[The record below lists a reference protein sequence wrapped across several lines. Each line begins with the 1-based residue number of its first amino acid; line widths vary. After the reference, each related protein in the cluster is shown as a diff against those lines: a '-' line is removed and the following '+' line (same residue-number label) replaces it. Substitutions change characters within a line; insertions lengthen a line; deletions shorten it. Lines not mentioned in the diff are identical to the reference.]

1 MDSEHG
7 RGIVDEGLRC
17 LSCDYNLTGLTSGR
31 CPECGEVVNWSAV
44 RAARDGED
52 HRPGTC
58 WERWRW
64 YLKPAGFAVTAVQA
78 AVVPW
83 ILARQIRQRPN
94 PGLSLVF
101 IAVCLAAFLRPWHFS
116 WDGSMCAFLMGIG
129 CQIVLETI
137 LFWALL
143 PLVRVGRS
151 WRFWLAVA
159 AYTSYPL
166 AVEGVLDFPPPV
178 VFLGDSNVWPFPDGQ
193 LGHDPGT
200 SVLFHLWWV
209 GLAVIMLVR
218 VQRSFRWRIPVA
230 VLAIPVLT
238 SVAGYTGCFLGE
250 IVCGGW

>member
-1 MDSEHG
+1 MESEHG
-7 RGIVDEGLRC
+7 RDITDEGLRC
-17 LSCDYNLTGLTSGR
+17 LNCDYNLTGLTSER

-52 HRPGTC
+52 LRSGTC

-64 YLKPAGFAVTAVQA
+64 YLKPAAFVVTAVQT

-83 ILARQIRQRPN
+83 IVARQVRPRPN

-101 IAVCLAAFLRPWHFS
+101 IAVCLAAFTRPWHHS
-116 WDGSMCAFLMGIG
+116 LDDDIAPMLIGIG
-129 CQIVLETI
+129 CQIILETD

-143 PLVRVGRS
+143 PVARSSRS

-166 AVEGVLDFPPPV
+166 AVEGVLNLQPPL
-178 VFLGDSNVWPFPDGQ
+178 VFLDACNVWPF
-193 LGHDPGT
+193 LHGHLAYDPGT

-209 GLAVIMLVR
+209 GLAIIMFVR
-218 VQRSFRWRIPVA
+218 VSRGYRWRIPIA
-230 VLAIPVLT
+230 VLAIPILT
-238 SVAGYTGCFLGE
+238 SVSGYTGCYLGVKM
-250 IVCGGW
+250 IKAW